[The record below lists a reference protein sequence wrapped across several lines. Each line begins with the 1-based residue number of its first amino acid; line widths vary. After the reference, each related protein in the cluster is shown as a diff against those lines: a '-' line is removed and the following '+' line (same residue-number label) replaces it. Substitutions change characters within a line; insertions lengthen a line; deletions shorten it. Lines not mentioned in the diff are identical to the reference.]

1 MKMDITRYME
11 EYGHQQLSIFSD
23 PEAGLKAFIAIHN
36 TALGPALGGVR
47 IWPYRTEAEA
57 IMDAL
62 RLSRGLQ

>member
-47 IWPYRTEAEA
+47 I
-57 IMDAL
+57 
-62 RLSRGLQ
+62 LSLIHI